1 MSKKVTIGIVCA
13 VITVVIAIV
22 IIGILVNSYKKL
34 SSDEV
39 GIMYDTFQKVLG
51 TETLKEGLH
60 RGPPGFEYI
69 IFPSVFKS
77 ITFDDLQCLNRDA
90 VEIVLDV
97 TYQYKVRA
105 SNLTDVIRDFRNYTG
120 YLKVLKL
127 AGRSA
132 LHESCS
138 KFNTAQF
145 QAERGAFQEHVEKT
159 LKARYNGLNTDIN
172 GLQVSNIARPEEYE
186 KAIRSKER
194 AREDIAVAKNERP
207 RLVTEADTELREA
220 ETQAEIIKDKALS
233 DARILYNRANL
244 EAEAIVTQYQMEAE
258 AYQNVLSESGLN
270 FTVDGFLA
278 FLGIRV
284 ISDASNPVYVSLQ
297 SPARSSYTKQ
307 GTT

>member
-1 MSKKVTIGIVCA
+1 MSKKTTFCIAFA
-13 VITVVIAIV
+13 VISVVIASV
-22 IIGILVNSYKKL
+22 IIGILISSFKKL

-39 GIMYDTFQKVLG
+39 GVIYDTFQKVLG
-51 TETLKEGLH
+51 TETLREGLH

-77 ITFDDLQCLNRDA
+77 ITFDDLKCLNEDA
-90 VEIVLDV
+90 VEIILDV

-138 KFNTAQF
+138 RFNTAQF

-159 LKARYNGLNTDIN
+159 LKERYDYLNTDIN

-194 AREDIAVAKNERP
+194 AREDIEVAENERP
-207 RLVTEADTELREA
+207 RLVTEAETEKREA
-220 ETQAEIIKDKALS
+220 ETQAEIINDKALS
-233 DARILYNRANL
+233 DAKILHNRAIL
-244 EAEAIVTQYQMEAE
+244 EAEAIVTQYQIEAE
-258 AYQNVLSESGLN
+258 AYENVLSETGLN

-284 ISDASNPVYVSLQ
+284 ISDAPNPVYVSLQ
-297 SPARSSYTKQ
+297 SPAKSSYTEQ
-307 GTT
+307 GTK